1 MRIKRGSSGNPWL
14 RTLVEDPAGNAHY
27 QGVEKIINGI
37 CWTIGLNTLRK
48 SWLPS
53 FSSLP
58 LGGRHRG
65 EQGDSDPVMFAIV
78 KTGGKQYRVAL
89 GDQIVVERL
98 EGDVGAEISLDQ
110 VLAIGDG
117 DSGAIGRPTLADAS
131 VRARII
137 QQPRGTKVI
146 VFKKKKRKNYRR
158 KHGHR
163 QELTVLRIE
172 EIRRA
177 TGIRHEVD
185 EGAAG
190 EDPPAAPTDSE
201 V

>member
-1 MRIKRGSSGNPWL
+1 
-14 RTLVEDPAGNAHY
+14 
-27 QGVEKIINGI
+27 
-37 CWTIGLNTLRK
+37 
-48 SWLPS
+48 
-53 FSSLP
+53 
-58 LGGRHRG
+58 
-65 EQGDSDPVMFAIV
+65 MFAIL

-117 DSGAIGRPTLADAS
+117 DSGAIGRPTLVDAS

-146 VFKKKKRKNYRR
+146 VFKKKRRKNYRR

-172 EIRRA
+172 EIRQGALAR
-177 TGIRHEVD
+177 REVD
-185 EGAAG
+185 ESASG
-190 EDPPAAPTDSE
+190 EEPPAAPTDSE